1 MAGYFRKAEAWN
13 YNGSEK
19 AYETLTNGLFVYIDG
34 ANGVKKVA
42 SAGSAR
48 FRVTEKTTLWGLNA
62 VVLVCVDA
70 GSDEVYVVEN
80 EFEDYGDKDVDL
92 TEYSIPAGHYVKMR
106 RPNVNDELIISVSA
120 ETYAALSVGDIVKS
134 VSGGS
139 IASAA

>member
-34 ANGVKKVA
+34 ANGVKKVG

-62 VVLVCVDA
+62 VVLVCINA
-70 GSDEVYVVEN
+70 GTDEVYVVEN

-92 TEYSIPAGHYVKMR
+92 PEYSIPAGHLVKMR

-139 IASAA
+139 IASAT